1 LLLGAITVEGDHKM
15 VKHISVFLVL
25 VLAACAPHKADLTAY
40 YPPDGQTPAVSLF
53 KNMEYDVHGKPV
65 FSTVLQKRPSREGE
79 QFVAVQYVGNKPVR
93 SFDIVVAPESAD
105 MARPLKVIYE
115 WTGKGFKAGVAS
127 GKSFADS
134 LMNEQRK
141 GAAGSSEQTGTEK
154 AMAVGPVIL
163 LSVGGFVV
171 GLAASIPATVQE
183 LAHVVVSAR
192 EKVISYSV
200 YEYDG
205 KQRLSGMKTY
215 LPTDIS
221 HEIIKTEFFY
231 QDDEATP
238 SETQITSYPE
248 NTVRTI
254 P

>member
-1 LLLGAITVEGDHKM
+1 MI
-15 VKHISVFLVL
+15 KHLIVFLVF
-25 VLAACAPHKADLTAY
+25 VLAACAPHKADLAAY
-40 YPPDGQTPAVSLF
+40 YPPGGQTPAVSLF
-53 KNMEYDVHGKPV
+53 KNIAYDVHGKPV
-65 FSTVLQKRPSREGE
+65 FSTALQERPSHEGE
-79 QFVAVQYVGNKPVR
+79 QFVAVQYVGSKAVR
-93 SFDIVVAPESAD
+93 SFDIIVAPERAD
-105 MARPLKVIYE
+105 MARPFKVIYE

-134 LMNEQRK
+134 VMREQQK
-141 GAAGSSEQTGTEK
+141 DASGSPVQTGTEK

-183 LAHVVVSAR
+183 LAHAGVSAR
-192 EKVISYSV
+192 ERVLSYSV

-205 KQRLSGMKTY
+205 KQRLGGMKTY

-221 HEIIKTEFFY
+221 HEIIKTDFFY
-231 QDDEATP
+231 QDNETTP

>member
-1 LLLGAITVEGDHKM
+1 MEGNHKM
-15 VKHISVFLVL
+15 IKHLSVFLVL
-25 VLAACAPHKADLTAY
+25 VLAACAPHKADLAAY

-53 KNMEYDVHGKPV
+53 KNMEFDVHGKPV
-65 FSTVLQKRPSREGE
+65 FSTALQKRPSRDGE
-79 QFVAVQYVGNKPVR
+79 QFVAVQYVGNRPVR
-93 SFDIVVAPESAD
+93 SFDIVVSPESAD

-115 WTGKGFKAGVAS
+115 WTGRGFKAGVAS
-127 GKSFADS
+127 GKHFADS
-134 LMNEQRK
+134 LL
-141 GAAGSSEQTGTEK
+141 SEQQKGIAGPPVQTGMDK

-163 LSVGGFVV
+163 LSVGGFIV
-171 GLAASIPATVQE
+171 GLTASIPATVQE

-192 EKVISYSV
+192 ERVLSYSA

-215 LPTDIS
+215 LPADIS
-221 HEIIKTEFFY
+221 HEIIKTDFFY

-238 SETQITSYPE
+238 AETHITSYPE
-248 NTVRTI
+248 NTVRKI

>member
-1 LLLGAITVEGDHKM
+1 M
-15 VKHISVFLVL
+15 VKRLSVFLIL

-40 YPPDGQTPAVSLF
+40 YPPDGQTLAVSLF
-53 KNMEYDVHGKPV
+53 KNIEYDVHGKPA
-65 FSTVLQKRPSREGE
+65 FSTILQKRPSREGE
-79 QFVAVQYVGNKPVR
+79 QFVVVQYVGNKPVR
-93 SFDIVVAPESAD
+93 SFDIVVSPESAD
-105 MARPLKVIYE
+105 MTRPLKVIYE
-115 WTGKGFKAGVAS
+115 WTGRGFEAGVAS
-127 GKSFADS
+127 GKSFTDS
-134 LMNEQRK
+134 LMSEQQK
-141 GAAGSSEQTGTEK
+141 DAAGSPVQTGTEK

-163 LSVGGFVV
+163 LSVGGFIV
-171 GLAASIPATVQE
+171 GLTASIPATVQE
-183 LAHVVVSAR
+183 LAHVVVSAH

-205 KQRLSGMKTY
+205 TQRLSGMKTY

-221 HEIIKTEFFY
+221 HEIIKTDFFY

-238 SETQITSYPE
+238 SKTEITSYPE